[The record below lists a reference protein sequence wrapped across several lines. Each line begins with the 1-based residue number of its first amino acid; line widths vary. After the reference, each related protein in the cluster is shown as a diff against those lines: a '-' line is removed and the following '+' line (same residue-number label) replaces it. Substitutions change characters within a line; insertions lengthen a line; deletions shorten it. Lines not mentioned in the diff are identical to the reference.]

1 MAISGN
7 SSYGIT
13 GIEFLDHWQSADAAL
28 GGAGGIILP
37 GKPLGWPMDVNSSVL
52 GGLLADWDFKVG
64 TIQSKINGLE
74 LGRGALLIN
83 QDEILDLLGQ
93 FTDKVRGL
101 LSGTK
106 WVNAVPLHPSI
117 GDAQSRFCAPLDDA
131 EDLWE
136 RIHGESALGVGKT
149 IILQDR
155 SVTPPAPVTL
165 VDFTAKLAALKAQW
179 RGLTRLELDL
189 KLARGDRDAIQARMY
204 PIMLNYRLVLPT
216 YFGAGTP
223 IGDALPR
230 LTPEKGTT
238 PDAAVIVGAWDAVA
252 EAGVVT
258 AQIPV
263 QDGLKKAR
271 LLYSPG
277 ATWDADA
284 ASPVETKTLVG
295 VNLADPLIFTTAFAL
310 STPGSHALFR
320 VEIENETG
328 NVASS
333 NIVNIV
339 RV

>member
-1 MAISGN
+1 MR
-7 SSYGIT
+7 
-13 GIEFLDHWQSADAAL
+13 
-28 GGAGGIILP
+28 
-37 GKPLGWPMDVNSSVL
+37 L
-52 GGLLADWDFKVG
+52 GGLLGVNNSESKRETTRKV
-64 TIQSKINGLE
+64 TQAFQPVQTPSYHLS
-74 LGRGALLIN
+74 
-83 QDEILDLLGQ
+83 EI
-93 FTDKVRGL
+93 
-101 LSGTK
+101 
-106 WVNAVPLHPSI
+106 
-117 GDAQSRFCAPLDDA
+117 SRP
-131 EDLWE
+131 
-136 RIHGESALGVGKT
+136 
-149 IILQDR
+149 
-155 SVTPPAPVTL
+155 
-165 VDFTAKLAALKAQW
+165 
-179 RGLTRLELDL
+179 
-189 KLARGDRDAIQARMY
+189 M
-204 PIMLNYRLVLPT
+204 YRLVLPT
-216 YFGAGTP
+216 YFGPGTP

-238 PDAAVIVGAWDAVA
+238 PDAAAIVGAWDAVA
-252 EAGVVT
+252 EQGVVT

-328 NVASS
+328 NVATS